1 MTTAESHSDASARAP
16 RTARKSLLALALSA
30 LLLGTGLGAWSFLIE
45 PDLVTVTEVPLETSK
60 WPAGRAPL
68 KIVALADLHTGAPHV
83 DVAKLDEVVAEI
95 NGLEPDIV
103 VLLGDYVIQGVLGGR
118 FVAPEETA
126 RSLAALAPAQ
136 GTYAVLG
143 NHDWWH
149 DGDQVRAALESAGIV
164 VLDDQAV
171 RLALPDGPIWIAGIA
186 DDMTQNPN
194 PRRVIR
200 PIPKDEPVIA
210 IAHDPAVFP
219 DVPQRVVV
227 TLAGHT
233 HGGQVYIPFYGA
245 PVIPGRAPRRYA
257 YGHIRENGK
266 DLYVS
271 SGLGTSILPVRFNMP
286 PEIAVITLVDQP

>member
-1 MTTAESHSDASARAP
+1 MYKLCSHVHPAKDFRDLLY
-16 RTARKSLLALALSA
+16 RT
-30 LLLGTGLGAWSFLIE
+30 
-45 PDLVTVTEVPLETSK
+45 V
-60 WPAGRAPL
+60 
-68 KIVALADLHTGAPHV
+68 
-83 DVAKLDEVVAEI
+83 

-103 VLLGDYVIQGVLGGR
+103 MLLGDYVIQGVLGGR
-118 FVAPEETA
+118 FVPPEATA
-126 RSLAALAPAQ
+126 RSLAALAPVH

-149 DGDQVRAALESAGIV
+149 DGGQVRRALESAGIA

-171 RLALPDGPIWIAGIA
+171 RLELPDGPLWIAGLA
-186 DDMTQNPN
+186 DDMTQSPN

-200 PIPKDEPVIA
+200 PLPRDEPVVA

-219 DVPQRVVV
+219 DVPHRVVV

-257 YGHIRENGK
+257 YGHIYEDDK

-286 PEIAVITLVDQP
+286 PEIAVITLRNP